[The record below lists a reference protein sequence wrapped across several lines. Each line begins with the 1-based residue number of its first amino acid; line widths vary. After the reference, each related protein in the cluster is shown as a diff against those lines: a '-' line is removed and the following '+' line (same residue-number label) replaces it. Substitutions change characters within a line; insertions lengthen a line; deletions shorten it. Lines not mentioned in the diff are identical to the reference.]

1 MFGPAEVTCGNIHSV
16 MLTTRLRNDIFETIA
31 AHGLDPASCELTDR
45 KSAIVSQ
52 VELVH
57 EPTRSKFTVWGGDR
71 PDMYIN
77 DAVVGGANLVGY
89 RGIEWPQLM
98 DELATWA
105 DEVRYEMNTPDLWAE
120 LKRVPQVLAASQTTD
135 ASNAPF
141 SPNEQSEISGKLDE
155 IKKLVR
161 GRFELTD
168 EQFAVIDE
176 RLDDAEE
183 ASKRLG
189 RKDWI
194 LMFYGAVTSTF
205 MTDAVP
211 PNVIQTVLTT
221 VVHGIAHI
229 FGFGGPPPIIST

>member
-1 MFGPAEVTCGNIHSV
+1 
-16 MLTTRLRNDIFETIA
+16 MLTRRLRNDIFETIA
-31 AHGLDPASCELTDR
+31 ARGLDPASCELTDR
-45 KSAIVSQ
+45 TVGIGNQ
-52 VELVH
+52 VDLVH
-57 EPTRSKFTVWGGDR
+57 QPTRSKFTVWTR
-71 PDMYIN
+71 QPDMYHT
-77 DAVVGGANLVGY
+77 DVVVGGADQVRRAAVG
-89 RGIEWPQLM
+89 WPQLM

-105 DEVRYEMNTPDLWAE
+105 DEVRYEMDTPDLWAE
-120 LKRVPQVLAASQTTD
+120 LRQVPQVLAASQATD

-161 GRFELTD
+161 ERFELTD